1 MDKMSLFVILGIII
15 VWAIMHYIKKDLR
28 IKTLEYIGKAEV
40 INKDVLYKAIDGFQ
54 KSDLD
59 DRMVYVIVSLMRTVP
74 IIGII
79 PHSVLFNMLN
89 GYAQSTFNHIKA
101 LLDTHKK
108 SKEIIEEVATELQ
121 PITDVEK
128 EAIEKAIN
136 DKFDRFQDIISAKLE
151 KVVSAVEANA
161 GKVEDIVTTVE
172 SKPNN

>member
-1 MDKMSLFVILGIII
+1 MDKMSLIVIIGLLFVWVI
-15 VWAIMHYIKKDLR
+15 VHYIKKDLR
-28 IKTLEYIGKAEV
+28 VKTLEYIGKAEV

-59 DRMVYVIVSLMRTVP
+59 DRMVYVVVSLMRTVP

-136 DKFDRFQDIISAKLE
+136 DKFDRFQDIISGKLE
-151 KVVSAVEANA
+151 KLVSAVESNA

>member
-1 MDKMSLFVILGIII
+1 MDKMSLIVILGIII

-28 IKTLEYIGKAEV
+28 VKTLEYIGKAEV

-101 LLDTHKK
+101 LIDSRNK

-136 DKFDRFQDIISAKLE
+136 DKFDEFQDIISDKLE
-151 KVVSAVEANA
+151 KLVSAVESNS

-172 SKPNN
+172 SEPNN